1 MRGAI
6 PLLSL
11 LEATMAFK
19 LNINTLTGG
28 VAYDP
33 DAPARFNPALTTSPT
48 GWHRPLL
55 QGYVAA
61 IRKGEYSWARLGI
74 LSKTLPR
81 TAANARANGDVWTA
95 HWADQVMAAIEVHG
109 HKVGF
114 PRKAD
119 K

>member
-1 MRGAI
+1 
-6 PLLSL
+6 
-11 LEATMAFK
+11 MALK
-19 LNINTLTGG
+19 LTINTLTGSI
-28 VAYDP
+28 AYDP
-33 DAPARFNPALTTSPT
+33 DAPERFNPLLRTSTT

-55 QGYVAA
+55 EGYVQA
-61 IRKGEYSWARLGI
+61 IRKGEYSSARLGI

-81 TAANARANGDVWTA
+81 TAAKARKDGDAWTA
-95 HWADQVMAAIEVHG
+95 HWADQVMAAIEFHG